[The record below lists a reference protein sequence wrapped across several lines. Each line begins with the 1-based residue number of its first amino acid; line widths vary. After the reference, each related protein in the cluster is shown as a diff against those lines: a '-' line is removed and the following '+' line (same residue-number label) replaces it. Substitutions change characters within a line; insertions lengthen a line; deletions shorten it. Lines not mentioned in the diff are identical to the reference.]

1 MIFKQTRRRC
11 KRDKTRL
18 STFTRLF
25 PNILCPPFTVALLVH
40 LRLFVSKLNY
50 KLCFSFENWGR
61 GGEGRGGGG
70 GIKITRFIIIAYNIS
85 ENIIVQNIPFVRSF
99 QTTYQTPFDRE
110 YFPKYVSS
118 LVSVGSWID
127 VDRYFDFRFPN
138 RVINLD
144 FLNNTEIIYYF
155 IEIYMYDFF
164 FSPHHFETVLLS

>member
-61 GGEGRGGGG
+61 GGEGRGGEEKK
-70 GIKITRFIIIAYNIS
+70 IKITRFIIIAYNIS

-118 LVSVGSWID
+118 LVSCSVGSWID

-155 IEIYMYDFF
+155 IEIYIYMDDFFF
-164 FSPHHFETVLLS
+164 FSPSF